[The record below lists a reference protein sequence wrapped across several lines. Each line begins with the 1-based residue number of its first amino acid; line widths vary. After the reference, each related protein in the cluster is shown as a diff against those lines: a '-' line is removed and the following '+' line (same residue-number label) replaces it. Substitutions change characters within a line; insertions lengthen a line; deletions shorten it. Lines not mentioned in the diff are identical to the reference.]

1 MLGLL
6 SSALILRGS
15 DLTRLMVTLG
25 VASILYELANRLD
38 HWTGGA
44 DGLQGVVM
52 GPLLGIDFDLQGRVA
67 AAYSLCALLL
77 ALWLCRRLVHSPFG
91 VSLQALRDNRLR
103 ASAIGLP
110 VNRLL
115 VAVYTLGAALAGT
128 AGALLAQTTGFAS
141 LDVLDFH
148 RSADVLLV
156 LVIGGTGYLWGGVI
170 GAIGFK
176 LMQDLLS
183 SWTPQYWTFWIGL
196 FLVVLV
202 LVGGTGC
209 SVLGCGCDEARGHS
223 LARMRE
229 REQDGAVLT
238 TTNLSKRFGGLK
250 ATDDV
255 TLTIEQGAR
264 HALIGPNGAGKTTLV
279 NLLTGVLEPTAGRIH
294 LDDHDITSLAPHKR
308 VQRGLVRTFQINQLF
323 ATLTPLA
330 ALSIAVART
339 LGRSARSWRA
349 LDRDIEV
356 AAECERLLAQFKLD
370 DVKHRRTAEL
380 PYGKRRLLEI
390 ALAIACKPRVLL
402 LDEPAAG
409 VPAGER
415 HEIFDSLARLP
426 QDVSVL
432 LIEHDMDLVFNF
444 ASRVTVLVDGA
455 IYADGDVRAIAADER
470 VKAVYL
476 GQAADHA

>member
-1 MLGLL
+1 
-6 SSALILRGS
+6 
-15 DLTRLMVTLG
+15 
-25 VASILYELANRLD
+25 
-38 HWTGGA
+38 
-44 DGLQGVVM
+44 
-52 GPLLGIDFDLQGRVA
+52 
-67 AAYSLCALLL
+67 
-77 ALWLCRRLVHSPFG
+77 
-91 VSLQALRDNRLR
+91 
-103 ASAIGLP
+103 
-110 VNRLL
+110 
-115 VAVYTLGAALAGT
+115 
-128 AGALLAQTTGFAS
+128 
-141 LDVLDFH
+141 
-148 RSADVLLV
+148 
-156 LVIGGTGYLWGGVI
+156 
-170 GAIGFK
+170 
-176 LMQDLLS
+176 MQ
-183 SWTPQYWTFWIGL
+183 
-196 FLVVLV
+196 
-202 LVGGTGC
+202 
-209 SVLGCGCDEARGHS
+209 
-223 LARMRE
+223 
-229 REQDGAVLT
+229 

-250 ATDDV
+250 AIDDV
-255 TLTIEQGAR
+255 SLTIDRGAR

-294 LDDHDITSLAPHKR
+294 LDDHDITTLAPHKR

-339 LGRSARSWRA
+339 LGRSARWWRP

-356 AAECERLLAQFKLD
+356 AAEVERLLAQFKLD

-426 QDVSVL
+426 PDVSVL

-476 GQAADHA
+476 GQAAAHA